1 MTQRYSSLLELEA
14 ADYFKLDLS
23 QVQMFNS
30 PISSHRASVK
40 RLEVN
45 HRAQKQVVDRN
56 LERSAKANLNPKER
70 PMQTQMKTKIK
81 PKMVSNQRSDH
92 QKGGRSE
99 LVRQDSNQTR
109 VIRIGSRRLDTSES
123 VKRRNE
129 VSPVMATS
137 PYLADSSTASTNSLP
152 SISSSP
158 SVSPS
163 LVCPHL
169 SLDDILR
176 RTNGS
181 KSPHTIGLCSKC
193 RMDPPANVHSPLS
206 PAFKP
211 SKTSQMNQSSESI
224 EQKVE
229 SRPLRRGY
237 SDQQV
242 GARRL
247 AERLHE
253 DSLDY
258 YLEPSELRRLQMSPT
273 IRNSVEFI
281 RNTTTEA
288 GRVLRIYKNGEPFD
302 RPLRICV
309 SRGEFATLNNL
320 LDFIASRQLIP
331 SGARYLFH
339 LDGQLVYSVNELKHG
354 SIYIVSGTRKF
365 DHKTNS
371 ILKEQL
377 KRELESPPSQ
387 HRRTTAQPDATQ
399 VSSNARK
406 PIDESDLQLT
416 HPAEPATPERLKS
429 HPPVEIVK
437 DLAPTHKQKDDIDAP
452 KSRNRE
458 RLSDAPKSSKSNKKQ
473 PTNFSYAQQ
482 ESGLSSE
489 RIKLKHPDD
498 STRKPD
504 SMSKSNENLMK
515 EQRAEE
521 KPVSLVRA
529 KSELGALPNKRR
541 KNVTFMDAQWDANHG
556 KAAQSEKDLDK
567 VGRTGDSNPTEIK
580 SVPGGAELASEAVDP
595 SLKALATSEI
605 GIQVSDSIDG
615 FLIDLPIP
623 MPPKGDELREKRSYL
638 RKGQG
643 IRMTKNAPVQVST
656 VKKNQKS
663 PVRAAKPK
671 QPSSTKTR
679 RQVVT
684 ITERQLSLDEMD
696 QFKDLDH
703 GDHHRE
709 AHKIQHVTITL
720 DGADDVVA
728 SDEEQ
733 QDGNRSLAADK
744 NMVMVENPSET
755 ISIGQVD
762 EAKHQATDTTGA
774 DETGWQYPGGRQ
786 SSATPTER
794 PVSQSEANETVHA
807 RVTTPTPSLSTNGG
821 DSLSQEPPA
830 SSDPTR
836 ERPEVPTKRLV
847 PVCGRLCQGADPPSS
862 NFRLEWVNGFTI
874 NDHYPENSAMLG
886 TQPLESVG
894 SDSEGLLSPS
904 QPQRSNPSSFQFKPS
919 DRFHNWICH
928 SRRYDELIYPAGVLI
943 VLWCRKTNEQRYYSK
958 HTASVCCVTLGSIDE
973 DIAAS
978 GQLGGSDEKISAA
991 VHLWSLASLDTLR
1004 VVDDE
1009 QLIGKKILSLKV
1021 RNTASEGCELS
1032 VSARD
1037 DKRVWVH
1044 IFYLDLSSK
1053 HGDEAK
1059 DTSNSKGHPI
1069 TVIKANKVLQ
1079 AGQIPLLLA
1088 KVSNQSERTS
1098 VPIDSTRQPLEDLF
1112 ITFGRRHFQVWY
1124 ADRRHSKLCLLSV
1137 EKKSA
1142 DFVELVVRANCLT
1155 RMSPVEYL
1163 VGDASGGIT
1172 MLLVNTLVKANS
1184 KFKLGSKLA
1193 SEDKYSVE
1201 MVPLY
1206 MAGPEASPKSANS
1219 ITCLAR
1225 ISGSMFVSCD
1235 ATCTLKFWYIDRKAK
1250 TDPDSSPDG
1259 PSGTRCRLLNSI
1271 CLPRDLGFVC
1281 TIIMSKF
1288 NRKQSIVEFYVVS
1301 TSNAILFGSV
1311 QLRTGARDST
1321 GSDLTSLSLSVLY
1334 EGHESFAINLVADCA
1349 PPKASKPTLDQA
1361 GSNYFT
1367 CSLDY
1372 KICKWSGKS
1381 LVWKSMLPSA
1391 CASLAVHP
1399 VGFVL
1404 AVGSADGTVYILDK
1418 ISGLLISYFPLTP
1431 VCINCLTYSRDG
1443 LLLAAGCAN
1452 GSIFILPVYER
1463 GLKYK
1468 KVSIFQVS
1476 WSSSSILLAPN
1487 DSLCNQLTR
1496 ALFRPTAE
1504 SLSCGE
1510 PPIQH
1515 RQPIHIDVDHERP
1528 LPGADLVGSAKLQV
1542 YARQRQSGRR

>member
-1 MTQRYSSLLELEA
+1 MTQRRYSSLLELEA

-40 RLEVN
+40 KLGVDR
-45 HRAQKQVVDRN
+45 RAQKQVVDRKI
-56 LERSAKANLNPKER
+56 ERSAKANLSLREK
-70 PMQTQMKTKIK
+70 PMQNQMRTKIE
-81 PKMVSNQRSDH
+81 PKMVNNQKSDH
-92 QKGGRSE
+92 QRRAE

-109 VIRIGSRRLDTSES
+109 VIRTGSIRLGTNMP

-129 VSPVMATS
+129 VSPIMATS

-193 RMDPPANVHSPLS
+193 RMDPPPNVHSPLS

-211 SKTSQMNQSSESI
+211 SKTSQTNQSSVSI
-224 EQKVE
+224 EHRVE
-229 SRPLRRGY
+229 SKPLRRGY

-247 AERLHE
+247 AERPHE
-253 DSLDY
+253 DSLDF

-371 ILKEQL
+371 VLREQH
-377 KRELESPPSQ
+377 KRELESPQGQ
-387 HRRTTAQPDATQ
+387 HRRTTTQLEATQ
-399 VSSNARK
+399 VSSHARK
-406 PIDESDLQLT
+406 PPNEPDLPLT
-416 HPAEPATPERLKS
+416 HPVEPTTPERLKS
-429 HPPVEIVK
+429 RPPTEIAR
-437 DLAPTHKQKDDIDAP
+437 DSAPAHRLKDDADAHKP
-452 KSRNRE
+452 RNRSRE
-458 RLSDAPKSSKSNKKQ
+458 PSSDAPKSPRSKKKR
-473 PTNFSYAQQ
+473 PARSSSGRQ
-482 ESGLSSE
+482 ESDLSPD
-489 RIKLKHPDD
+489 RAKLKHPDGSMKLD
-498 STRKPD
+498 SV
-504 SMSKSNENLMK
+504 SKSNENLVK
-515 EQRAEE
+515 EQRVEE
-521 KPVSLVRA
+521 KPISLVRA
-529 KSELGALPNKRR
+529 KSELGALPKKRR
-541 KNVTFMDAQWDANHG
+541 KNVTFVDSQWDPNHG
-556 KAAQSEKDLDK
+556 KAAQSERDLDK
-567 VGRTGDSNPTEIK
+567 VGRAGDVTPTETK
-580 SVPGGAELASEAVDP
+580 SVSDGYDAASRAVDP
-595 SLKALATSEI
+595 SLKALGSSEI

-643 IRMTKNAPVQVST
+643 IRAIKGGSKRVSK
-656 VKKNQKS
+656 VKQNQQS
-663 PVRAAKPK
+663 PVRAVKPK
-671 QPSSTKTR
+671 QPSPTKTR

-703 GDHHRE
+703 GDHHRD

-720 DGADDVVA
+720 DGAEDIVG

-733 QDGNRSLAADK
+733 QEGNKSLVSDK
-744 NMVMVENPSET
+744 NMVMVDDPSET
-755 ISIGQVD
+755 INIGQVD
-762 EAKHQATDTTGA
+762 EAKPQVTDMSGA

-794 PVSQSEANETVHA
+794 PISQSEANETVHA

-821 DSLSQEPPA
+821 DSLSQDPSAP
-830 SSDPTR
+830 SDSTKQQ
-836 ERPEVPTKRLV
+836 PEVPAKKQV
-847 PVCGRLCQGADPPSS
+847 PVCGKLCRGTDPPSS
-862 NFRLEWVNGFTI
+862 NFKLEWVNGFTI

-886 TQPLESVG
+886 MQPLDSVG
-894 SDSEGLLSPS
+894 SDGEGLLSPI
-904 QPQRSNPSSFQFKPS
+904 QAQRGNSNSLQFKPS
-919 DRFHNWICH
+919 DKFHNWICY
-928 SRRYDELIYPAGVLI
+928 SRRYDELIYPAGVLV

-958 HTASVCCVTLGSIDE
+958 HTASVCCVTLVSIDE

-978 GQLGGSDEKISAA
+978 GQLGDSEERLRTA
-991 VHLWSLASLDTLR
+991 VHLWSLVSLDTLR

-1009 QLIGKKILSLKV
+1009 QLVGKRILSLKA
-1021 RNTASEGCELS
+1021 RNTASEGCQLS

-1037 DKRVWVH
+1037 DKRVWVY
-1044 IFYLDLSSK
+1044 IFYLNLNSK
-1053 HGDEAK
+1053 QAEEGNQAAK
-1059 DTSNSKGHPI
+1059 DMLKGSAI

-1079 AGQIPLLLA
+1079 AGQMPLLLA
-1088 KVSNQSERTS
+1088 KVSNQSERIA
-1098 VPIDSTRQPLEDLF
+1098 VPVDSTKQPLEDLF

-1124 ADRRHSKLCLLSV
+1124 ADRKHSRLCLLSL

-1155 RMSPVEYL
+1155 RLSPVEYL
-1163 VGDASGGIT
+1163 VGDAAGGIT
-1172 MLLVNTLVKANS
+1172 MLLVNTLIKVNS
-1184 KFKLGSKLA
+1184 KFKLGPKLA

-1206 MAGPEASPKSANS
+1206 VAGPEASPKNANS
-1219 ITCLAR
+1219 ITCLSR
-1225 ISGSMFVSCD
+1225 ISGSIFASCD

-1250 TDPDSSPDG
+1250 TDPDSDPNDS
-1259 PSGTRCRLLNSI
+1259 SVSRCRLLNSV
-1271 CLPRDLGFVC
+1271 CLPRDLGFIC

-1288 NRKQSIVEFYVVS
+1288 SRKQSIVEFYVVS

-1311 QLRTGARDST
+1311 QLRTGTRDAT
-1321 GSDLTSLSLSVLY
+1321 GSDLANFSLSVLY
-1334 EGHESFAINLVADCA
+1334 EGHETFAINLVADCA
-1349 PPKASKPTLDQA
+1349 PPKASKSAPDQA

-1372 KICKWSGKS
+1372 KICKWSGKN
-1381 LVWKSMLPSA
+1381 LIWKSMLPSA

-1476 WSSSSILLAPN
+1476 LPTDSISLAPEMTFVAN
-1487 DSLCNQLTR
+1487 
-1496 ALFRPTAE
+1496 
-1504 SLSCGE
+1504 
-1510 PPIQH
+1510 
-1515 RQPIHIDVDHERP
+1515 
-1528 LPGADLVGSAKLQV
+1528 
-1542 YARQRQSGRR
+1542 